1 MSSFSIFD
9 IAGSAMR
16 AQNLRLNTTASNLAN
31 VNTVAGS
38 ADEAYR
44 SRHPVFAA
52 VLQDEIGGVQT
63 RGVVESSREPEMRY
77 EPGHPLSND
86 EGYIFGSNVDSVEEM
101 ANMMSAT
108 RSYQSNVDMLSTVRQ
123 LMLQTLKM
131 GEKDVDY
138 KQPSFTSL
146 SIHPGK

>member
-1 MSSFSIFD
+1 MSSFTIFD

-31 VNTVAGS
+31 INTVAGS

-44 SRHPVFAA
+44 ARHPVFAA
-52 VLQDEIGGVQT
+52 VLNKEIGGVQT
-63 RGVVESSREPEMRY
+63 RGVVESNREPEMRY
-77 EPGHPLSND
+77 EPGHPMANE
-86 EGYIFGSNVDSVEEM
+86 EGYIFGSNVNSVEEM

-108 RSYQSNVDMLSTVRQ
+108 RSYQSNVDMLSTIRQ

-131 GEKDVDY
+131 G
-138 KQPSFTSL
+138 Q
-146 SIHPGK
+146 

>member
-52 VLQDEIGGVQT
+52 VLNNEIGGVQS

-77 EPGHPLSND
+77 EPGHPLANE

-131 GEKDVDY
+131 GE
-138 KQPSFTSL
+138 
-146 SIHPGK
+146 